1 MKNLKNLILLCFVSL
16 ITTATVNAQT
26 AKVKEI
32 DANKFEALS
41 KEPNVMILDVRTPEE
56 VTSGKIRGAKNID
69 FMDNGFMAK
78 VDSLDKNITYL
89 IYCKAGG
96 RSAKAAAALDSVGF
110 KSTYSL
116 DGGITAW
123 QKEGKPIEK

>member
-16 ITTATVNAQT
+16 ITAATVNAQT

-41 KEPNVMILDVRTPEE
+41 KEPNVMILDVRTPGE
-56 VTSGKIRGAKNID
+56 VASGNIKGAKNID
-69 FMDNGFMAK
+69 FMDSGFMSK
-78 VDSLDKNITYL
+78 VDSLDKNMTYL

-96 RSAKAAAALDSVGF
+96 RSAKAAAALNSVGF

-123 QKEGKPIEK
+123 QEEGKPIEK

>member
-16 ITTATVNAQT
+16 IAGAAVNAQT

-32 DANKFEALS
+32 DAKEFDALS
-41 KEPNVMILDVRTPEE
+41 KKPNVMILDVRTPEE
-56 VTSGKIRGAKNID
+56 VAEGKIKGAKNID
-69 FMDNGFMAK
+69 FMDNEFMSK

-96 RSAKAAAALDSVGF
+96 RSAKAAAALNSVGF

-116 DGGITAW
+116 DDGITGW
-123 QKEGKPIEK
+123 QEEGKPIEK